1 MSIQRWPSNN
11 DPLGESRK
19 CKPMEVTV
27 KLRLLL
33 ASALLMF
40 VQIAMTHAQETVDV
54 AKITCQQ
61 ILKEE
66 LASPTHDIVLGLA
79 DTTTASVTARSS
91 ISEQSTTMRRKFAYI
106 ATKTPTRPFWMPSKT
121 CSGWTN
127 EV

>member
-40 VQIAMTHAQETVDV
+40 VQVAMTHAQETVDV

-66 LASPTHDIVLGLA
+66 LASPTHDIVLWLSGYYNGKRNSTIINLRTINDDEEKVRLYCYKNP
-79 DTTTASVTARSS
+79 DTTVLDAIKNVLGLD
-91 ISEQSTTMRRKFAYI
+91 K
-106 ATKTPTRPFWMPSKT
+106 
-121 CSGWTN
+121 
-127 EV
+127 